1 MGFVLGFLPW
11 VLYWALIGNV
21 PFRLAAVLVLAVA
34 IAVQVLGRL
43 RRRPWRSL
51 EVGSLAVFAL
61 LALAAFVV
69 DDDVLARWM
78 QPLSNLGIFLVALG
92 GLPSAGRSCGSTPR
106 RRSTNAPP
114 APTAS
119 PRITRDMT
127 VLWVGV
133 FAAMTVVSAIP
144 PFVDGDATLR
154 DSDDLLSILCYWVI
168 PYVLL
173 ALAGLVSGFFPPWFE
188 KRSALVEQR
197 EAEESAAACRAT
209 IRPPDLADAPL
220 ALDLPA
226 VPAGTTSRSPW
237 SCGACPPGLTVSR
250 RASAATTCSAGPG
263 ESDARLAAPAI
274 GRGRPRHGR
283 PRRRATGCGPL
294 DGRPDQRDAL
304 RRARRHPGAVRAA
317 AAPWRVTVE
326 VSVDGG
332 ATVRRTVERVAG
344 VERRTSERVARST
357 GDRGLLVLPPGDAPP
372 GGWPAVACFGG
383 SEGGFDSQVGQ
394 RRDCWPRTGS
404 PRSPRAGSARR
415 RRPRRSPRFRS
426 SGSPARS
433 ACSPTGRRST
443 RAGSRRW
450 RVSRGAE
457 GCSRVLTVDPAAP
470 CRGLV
475 LVSPSSMSWQ
485 AIGADGEIP
494 DTPSWTH
501 AGRPVPWRPV
511 QSGELMGQLVRNAW
525 RIGRDRAAHRPT
537 LLRLRAAYCG
547 RPRPRHG
554 RDARRGAVRP
564 SVAPA
569 QRHRRRRVAGGAD
582 GRGDPRQTGGGRRP
596 DRHVRFAGAGHL
608 VRLGA
613 FPTDAQ
619 WTGGIAL
626 GGEREGQAAAQ
637 RAAITEVTRFL
648 ADVTAL
654 VPDRAVAR

>member
-21 PFRLAAVLVLAVA
+21 PFRLAAGLVLAVA
-34 IAVQVLGRL
+34 VLVQVIERL
-43 RRRPWRSL
+43 RHRPWRSL

-69 DDDVLARWM
+69 DDGVLERWM

-92 GLPSAGRSCGSTPR
+92 GLLVGRPFVREYAAASVDER
-106 RRSTNAPP
+106 
-114 APTAS
+114 TARTDGFA
-119 PRITRDMT
+119 RITRNMT
-127 VLWVGV
+127 VLWTGV
-133 FAAMTVVSAIP
+133 FAAMTVTSAVP

-173 ALAGLVSGFFPPWFE
+173 ALAGLVSGLFPPWFE

-197 EAEESAAACRAT
+197 EAEETPRPAAQRSA
-209 IRPPDLADAPL
+209 PPDLADRTL

-226 VPAGTTSRSPW
+226 ASRHDEPFPVVVRGVPAGATLSVATS
-237 SCGACPPGLTVSR
+237 GDDLFG
-250 RASAATTCSAGPG
+250 RAWR
-263 ESDARLAAPAI
+263 SDARLAAPAS
-274 GRGRPRHGR
+274 GVVDLAAVDP
-283 PRRRATGCGPL
+283 ATGDWPRASA
-294 DGRPDQRDAL
+294 DAPISAMRFAEPDVTPEL
-304 RRARRHPGAVRAA
+304 FVPP
-317 AAPWRVTVE
+317 APWRVTVE

-332 ATVRRTVERVAG
+332 GTVRRTVERVAG
-344 VERRTSERVARST
+344 VEGVRREHVEVDGRS
-357 GDRGLLVLPPGDAPP
+357 GLLVVPPGEAPP

-383 SEGGFDSQVGQ
+383 SEGGFDSQVGNAELMAAHGFAGLAA
-394 RRDCWPRTGS
+394 CWVTESEAATAIASVPLERFTG
-404 PRSPRAGSARR
+404 ALHLLAD
-415 RRPRRSPRFRS
+415 RPEVD
-426 SGSPARS
+426 A
-433 ACSPTGRRST
+433 
-443 RAGSRRW
+443 SRIAAMG
-450 RVSRGAE
+450 VSRGAE
-457 GCSRVLTVDPAAP
+457 GLLAVLTADPAAP

-475 LVSPSSMSWQ
+475 LISPSSTSWQ

-537 LLRLRAAYCG
+537 LLRLRAAYAAG
-547 RPRPRHG
+547 LAHG
-554 RDARRGAVRP
+554 TAGTLAAERVDHPLLLLTGTDDAVWPGEPMAE
-564 SVAPA
+564 AIL
-569 QRHRRRRVAGGAD
+569 
-582 GRGDPRQTGGGRRP
+582 GRRAADVGR

-626 GGEREGQAAAQ
+626 GGEREGQAVAQ
-637 RAAITEVTRFL
+637 RAAVTEVTRFL

-654 VPDRAVAR
+654 VPHRAVVR